1 MKDQAAA
8 SAILEA
14 SGSPISEII
23 RTRLW
28 ATGAPYKANDNLAE
42 YLMPGD
48 LDRLQAE
55 VEGKALA
62 LLHSL
67 VIDTTNDPNTR
78 DTARRVAKMMVRE
91 VFAGRY
97 TERPDVTEF
106 EGIRQTDECTAIGP
120 ITIRSCCA
128 HHLVPITGHC
138 WIGVIPNA
146 ESRTVIGLSKNH
158 RLAEWIMARP
168 QIQEEAIEQ
177 LADELESVID
187 NPRALAVVIRAKHLC
202 CGWRGVRDEASLM
215 TSSVMRGLF
224 KEDPMARQE
233 FLALIAGMGY

>member
-1 MKDQAAA
+1 
-8 SAILEA
+8 
-14 SGSPISEII
+14 
-23 RTRLW
+23 
-28 ATGAPYKANDNLAE
+28 
-42 YLMPGD
+42 
-48 LDRLQAE
+48 
-55 VEGKALA
+55 
-62 LLHSL
+62 
-67 VIDTTNDPNTR
+67 
-78 DTARRVAKMMVRE
+78 MMVRE

-97 TERPDVTEF
+97 TERPNVTEF

-187 NPRALAVVIRAKHLC
+187 NPRALAVVVRAKHLC

-224 KEDPMARQE
+224 KQDPMARQE